1 MAHIVGIRG
10 DIVQGFQGDPI
21 RRIYSIWGFV
31 LACPQFLETST
42 YVTALYSRP
51 LGSEKD

>member
-21 RRIYSIWGFV
+21 RRIYVIFGVCTGVPPILGNCHICDSFI
-31 LACPQFLETST
+31 LRA
-42 YVTALYSRP
+42 SR
-51 LGSEKD
+51 